1 MRLFLLEYTLCG
13 TDIPTHKGKQKFP
26 TVTNIN
32 SSLRLGA
39 WVRMLTLRFPENYI
53 DGAEFVGLSEAEIKE
68 IIPPIGLTKKIMKL
82 IPKVVE

>member
-1 MRLFLLEYTLCG
+1 
-13 TDIPTHKGKQKFP
+13 
-26 TVTNIN
+26 
-32 SSLRLGA
+32 
-39 WVRMLTLRFPENYI
+39 MLTLRFPENYI